1 MEDESS
7 CIRRKAKQTIHSED
21 VAPTV
26 GWWQSPGRW
35 GSGGLWFSWRRASVR
50 GLRNRQ
56 FMLETPSPDKRDQT
70 FLLRRFLQM
79 LTFDKP
85 DEGGCMSR

>member
-35 GSGGLWFSWRRASVR
+35 GA
-50 GLRNRQ
+50 
-56 FMLETPSPDKRDQT
+56 
-70 FLLRRFLQM
+70 
-79 LTFDKP
+79 
-85 DEGGCMSR
+85 GGCGSRGGERRSEA